1 MKTAFGTL
9 TVSLAIAFAVS
20 ACTKNSTTTTTTAP
34 ATVTRTTDTITGTVP
49 VRGSDFR
56 SFPVAQ
62 TGQVDATL
70 TAAGPPSTIVMGL
83 AIGTLDASSTC
94 APFAGGSTNVAA
106 GTAAQLS
113 GTVSPGTLCVQV
125 RDVGNQTA
133 PVTYTVTVTHP

>member
-1 MKTAFGTL
+1 VKTALGTL
-9 TVSLAIAFAVS
+9 TVSLALALAVT
-20 ACTKNSTTTTTTAP
+20 ACTKNSTTTTAP
-34 ATVTRTTDTITGTVP
+34 TTVTRTTDTFTGTVP
-49 VRGSDFR
+49 VKSSDAH

-70 TAAGPPSTIVMGL
+70 TAAGPPTTIMMGF

-94 APFAGGSTNVAA
+94 VPFAGGSTNVAA

-113 GTVSPGTLCVQV
+113 GIFSPGTLCVQV

-133 PVTYTVTVTHP
+133 PVTYTVIVTHP

>member
-1 MKTAFGTL
+1 MKTALGTL
-9 TVSLAIAFAVS
+9 TVSLALAFAVT
-20 ACTKNSTTTTTTAP
+20 ACTKNSTTTAP
-34 ATVTRTTDTITGTVP
+34 TTVTRTTDTFTGTVP
-49 VRGSDFR
+49 VKGSDVH

-94 APFAGGSTNVAA
+94 VPFAGGSTNVVA
-106 GTAAQLS
+106 GTTAQLS
-113 GTVSPGTLCVQV
+113 GTVSAGTLCVQV
-125 RDVGNQTA
+125 SDVGNQTA